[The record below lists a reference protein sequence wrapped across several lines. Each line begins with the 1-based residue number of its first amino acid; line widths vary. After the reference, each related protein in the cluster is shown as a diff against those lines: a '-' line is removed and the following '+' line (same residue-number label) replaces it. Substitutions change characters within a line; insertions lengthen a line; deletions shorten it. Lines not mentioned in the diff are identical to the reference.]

1 MKSVKQLL
9 FVLLVFLSPLCRR
22 GAGGEAFCQ
31 KILKDTM
38 LNVVKSFQPTIADAY
53 KIFDTPVVK
62 DTIPPPPALNYAINS
77 KKVFTPFN
85 VEPLKPAKMVG
96 EPLTKLYSSLVK
108 IGAGNYNTPYA
119 EIFYNNLR
127 SKDISY
133 GVHLKHLSSSA
144 TSEGYGFSGFSDNQV
159 ELYGK
164 KFLRKHTLSGNL
176 DYNRNLVHYYGYD
189 TSAMK
194 AMINSTSDAI
204 DIRSATKQY
213 YSRIGG
219 NVALESHYTD
229 SIHANYILKLKYY
242 NLTDHYKSSENNLRA
257 EGEFSGYYEK
267 QLVHIPILIDYYAN
281 KFDTMMKGNSTI
293 VALSPYIN
301 SSGEKWNTR
310 IGMNIAIDAQQ
321 NSNSRFLFY
330 PNIDFNYDVVEN
342 IIVPYAGITGGL
354 KRNSLNTL
362 SAENPFIVPNPFM
375 KNTST
380 KWELYGGVKGSI
392 TKMVSYHARTSFS
405 KINDMVFFVNDNS
418 DIFKSGFNTAYDDVT
433 LLNVHGELQYQHT
446 EKIKFIAKGDYNKYG
461 MTNELEPW
469 HKPLWQTTLSANY
482 NLKNKIVM
490 NADVFAYGKRFSYS
504 FLQGTGP
511 GINISSTRINTMKTI
526 VDANLGI
533 EYRYSKKLSAF
544 LNFNNLGF
552 ARYYF
557 WNNYPTYKFNF
568 LLGVSMVF

>member
-1 MKSVKQLL
+1 VKTRITSVICHLIFFILL
-9 FVLLVFLSPLCRR
+9 LCASDLF
-22 GAGGEAFCQ
+22 GQ

-53 KIFDTPVVK
+53 KINDMPVVK
-62 DTIPPPPALNYAINS
+62 DTVPPPPALNYAINS

-85 VEPLKPAKMVG
+85 VEPLKSAKMVG
-96 EPLTKLYSSLVK
+96 EPLTKLYSSFVK

-119 EIFYNNLR
+119 EVFYNNLR
-127 SKDISY
+127 SKDMSY
-133 GVHLKHLSSSA
+133 GVHLKHFSSKA
-144 TSEGYGFSGFSDNQV
+144 TSEGYGFSGLSDNQI

-164 KFLRKHTLSGNL
+164 KFLHKHTLSGNL

-189 TSAMK
+189 TSVVHPD
-194 AMINSTSDAI
+194 NNN
-204 DIRSATKQY
+204 ATKQY

-219 NVALESHYTD
+219 NVALQSHYTD
-229 SIHANYILKLKYY
+229 SIHANYIFKLKYY
-242 NLTDHYKSSENNLRA
+242 NLTDNYKSSENNLRA
-257 EGEFSGYYEK
+257 EGDFSGYYEK
-267 QLVHIPILIDYYAN
+267 QLVHIPMLVDYYAN
-281 KFDTMMKGNSTI
+281 KADTNKNNSTI
-293 VALSPYIN
+293 VALNPYIN

-310 IGMNIAIDAQQ
+310 IGMGIAIDAQQ

-330 PNIDFNYDVVEN
+330 PNIDFNYNVVEN

-354 KRNSLNTL
+354 KKNSLNTL
-362 SAENPFIVPNPFM
+362 SLENPFIVPAVAM

-380 KWELYGGVKGSI
+380 KWELYVGMKGSI
-392 TKMVSYHARTSFS
+392 SKAVSYHARTSFS
-405 KINDMVFFVNDNS
+405 KINDMPFFVNDNS
-418 DIFKSGFNTAYDDVT
+418 GMLKSGFNTVYDDVS
-433 LLNVHGELQYQHT
+433 LWNVHGELQYQHT

-469 HKPLWQTTLSANY
+469 HKPLWQATLSANY
-482 NLKNKIVM
+482 NLKNKIVI

-504 FLQGTGP
+504 PLQGQGTGITVTSTA
-511 GINISSTRINTMKTI
+511 INEMKAI
-526 VDANLGI
+526 VDANLGL

-544 LNFNNLGF
+544 LNLNNLGF

-568 LLGVSMVF
+568 LMGVSMVF